1 MVLKYYI
8 DFVVQKYIKEVFKF
22 QKVYRLYK
30 AYPLFPL
37 HQFYSYLYVISK
49 QTLLLY
55 EWLLF
60 TFFISNNDDFKRFSC
75 GAVFALVLE
84 MLQYKSIC
92 SLDFSHRRVAR
103 RTPAEPP
110 HSYTVAPLRLVPH
123 MYKSKG
129 MNE

>member
-60 TFFISNNDDFKRFSC
+60 TFLYLIMMTSRGIVVGQFLLWF
-75 GAVFALVLE
+75 
-84 MLQYKSIC
+84 
-92 SLDFSHRRVAR
+92 
-103 RTPAEPP
+103 
-110 HSYTVAPLRLVPH
+110 
-123 MYKSKG
+123 
-129 MNE
+129 